1 MKRII
6 KSTCV
11 DCTET
16 IPTYLFNF
24 EKIVDILEVP
34 NIFIRPSY
42 DKINDIICLEI
53 SETEILK
60 IKRGSYIVLYDDKT
74 KAVLTEAEYKEKM
87 RAQHLND
94 CGLF

>member
-16 IPTYLFNF
+16 IPTYFFNF
-24 EKIVDILEVP
+24 EKIVDILGVP

-74 KAVLTEAEYKEKM
+74 KAVLTEDEYNEKI
-87 RAQHLND
+87 RTQNRNGY
-94 CGLF
+94 GLF